1 MAGVS
6 PSAPAILILGQGS
19 VAAARK
25 AQRALDGAVLYG
37 LGERVTEA
45 DRAFEDFGG
54 TIRRLF
60 QEDTPIVA
68 FCAAGIVIRALAPHL
83 QNKRAEPPVLAI
95 AEDGSAVVPLLGGLR
110 GVNALARRIGD
121 ALGIKPAITTTGEVR
136 FGATLESP
144 PAGYELGN
152 PGASKRFMSDLLAG
166 EKVRLSGDAPWLR
179 ETRLPFDDAG
189 NLTITVTPRARDA
202 AARELVIHPRSV
214 VVGVAAGDADL
225 PRRVSDALATRGLSP
240 LAVAAIVAAER
251 DAARPEILAVAE
263 SLGRPLRLL
272 PDADAAALASAAVP
286 NPVETPV
293 CVGHVT
299 IAVAPT
305 PVDAAAIGRARG
317 KLAVVGLGP
326 GAAEWMAP
334 EVRKALDNA
343 QDIVGYETYVRMA
356 GPFAGDQV
364 IHASDNR
371 EELDR
376 ARHALSLAA
385 GGRSVVIV
393 SSGDPGIFAMAAA
406 VLEALHA
413 SADPAWHGI
422 ELAVMPGISAAQ
434 GAAARIGAPL
444 GHDFCILS
452 LSDNLKPWEVIEK
465 RLDHAAAADL
475 VMAFYNPISR
485 ARPWQLGRALEI
497 VRAHR
502 APQTPVVLGRD
513 VGRPAERLRVVPLGE
528 LKPDDVDMRTVVII
542 GSSTTTIF
550 PRADGTAWV
559 YTPRWYG
566 ARPKDAG
573 ES

>member
-1 MAGVS
+1 M
-6 PSAPAILILGQGS
+6 
-19 VAAARK
+19 
-25 AQRALDGAVLYG
+25 GA
-37 LGERVTEA
+37 
-45 DRAFEDFGG
+45 
-54 TIRRLF
+54 
-60 QEDTPIVA
+60 
-68 FCAAGIVIRALAPHL
+68 
-83 QNKRAEPPVLAI
+83 
-95 AEDGSAVVPLLGGLR
+95 
-110 GVNALARRIGD
+110 
-121 ALGIKPAITTTGEVR
+121 
-136 FGATLESP
+136 
-144 PAGYELGN
+144 
-152 PGASKRFMSDLLAG
+152 
-166 EKVRLSGDAPWLR
+166 
-179 ETRLPFDDAG
+179 
-189 NLTITVTPRARDA
+189 
-202 AARELVIHPRSV
+202 
-214 VVGVAAGDADL
+214 
-225 PRRVSDALATRGLSP
+225 RGLSP
-240 LAVAAIVAAER
+240 LGVAAIVAAER
-251 DAARPEILAVAE
+251 DAARPEIHDVAE

-272 PDADAAALASAAVP
+272 SNANGPAALVQAAMP
-286 NPVETPV
+286 NLAEQPFIAGPVAL
-293 CVGHVT
+293 
-299 IAVAPT
+299 AVAQL

-334 EVRKALDNA
+334 EARQALDNA

-385 GGRSVVIV
+385 GGRSVVVV
-393 SSGDPGIFAMAAA
+393 SSGDPGIFAMGAA
-406 VLEALHA
+406 VLEALHG

-422 ELAVMPGISAAQ
+422 ELTVMPGISAAQ
-434 GAAARIGAPL
+434 GAAARAGAPL

-497 VRAHR
+497 VRVHR
-502 APQTPVVLGRD
+502 APRTPVVLGRD
-513 VGRPAERLRVVPLGE
+513 VGRPAESLRVVPLGE

-566 ARPKDAG
+566 APPPDAG
-573 ES
+573 GS